1 MNDKKMKDFFELMV
15 KKKMMM
21 MDGAGAKI
29 FVPYIFLSSDV

>member
-21 MDGAGAKI
+21 DGAGAKI
-29 FVPYIFLSSDV
+29 FLLFIFCHLNI